1 MRSDFF
7 KRPARMVFKF
17 GDTEKIEDPSG
28 VHTFEPPS
36 LPTVVSTF
44 NERQATKREIQQY
57 GEHEVFNPNRSPV
70 QKPSGQFARFNGP
83 VPDTAEA
90 IASPVPPST
99 KKRVDHKATDK

>member
-7 KRPARMVFKF
+7 KRPTRMVFKF

-28 VHTFEPPS
+28 VHTFEPPAMVM
-36 LPTVVSTF
+36 PHDTF
-44 NERQATKREIQQY
+44 DTRASKREVQQY

-70 QKPSGQFARFNGP
+70 QKPSGAFASFNGP

-90 IASPVPPST
+90 IASPVPTST
-99 KKRVDHKATDK
+99 KKRVDHKSTDK